1 MKKSFFVFMLTVS
14 FSSYSC
20 ESKTFGFNPNADNT
34 GDLVAEES
42 NAFLPQTEKPENKA
56 SDEPEEL
63 CPIHG
68 LEGTYLAK
76 ICYSCAMPRVGYIV
90 DKKSSNGQQETMDS
104 STGSFVVVEAPK
116 EDPAS

>member
-63 CPIHG
+63 CPTHG
-68 LEGTYLAK
+68 MEGSYLK
-76 ICYSCAMPRVGYIV
+76 DSCYSCNMPRVGNFV
-90 DKKSSNGQQETMDS
+90 DQDSSNGQPETMDL
-104 STGSFVVVEAPK
+104 STESFVVVEAPK